1 MYFERQGKQNTE
13 QVLEIVRGEAL
24 ERGIEHVVVAS
35 TTGDTGLKA
44 AQMLSQNGLNVVA
57 VTHSTGFRQP
67 GAQEMPEDVRGD
79 IEAAG
84 GKVLTGTMI
93 FHNLGSAIGDQYGGY
108 SHQDLVADVLR
119 IFGQGMKVAVE
130 CAAMAAD
137 AGLVPCEDVI
147 AVAGTGR
154 GADTAI
160 VVRTMPSKQF
170 FDIKVREILC
180 KPRDF

>member
-1 MYFERQGKQNTE
+1 VYFDRQGKQNTE
-13 QVLEIVRGEAL
+13 QVLEIVKEEAS

-35 TTGDTGLKA
+35 TRGDTGLKA
-44 AQMLSQNGLNVVA
+44 AQMLSGDGLNVVV
-57 VTHSTGFRQP
+57 VTHSSGFREP
-67 GAQEMPEDVRGD
+67 GAQEMSDEARAE
-79 IEAAG
+79 IEEAG

-93 FHNLGSAIGDQYGGY
+93 FHNLGAAISSKYGGY
-108 SHQDLVADVLR
+108 SHQSLAADMLR
-119 IFGQGMKVAVE
+119 LFGQGMKVTVE

-147 AVAGTGR
+147 AVAGTGW

-160 VVRTMPSKQF
+160 VVRAMPSKQF

-180 KPRDF
+180 KPRDW

>member
-1 MYFERQGKQNTE
+1 MYFDRQGKQNTE
-13 QVLEIVRGEAL
+13 QVLEIVHEEAL

-35 TTGDTGLKA
+35 ITGDTGLKA
-44 AQMLSQNGLNVVA
+44 AQRLSQDDLNLVV
-57 VTHSTGFRQP
+57 VTLSTGVRQS
-67 GAQEMPEDVRGD
+67 GTQEMAEDARTE

-84 GKVLTGTMI
+84 GQVLMGTML

-108 SHQDLVADVLR
+108 SHQGLVADVLR
-119 IFGQGMKVAVE
+119 LFGQGMNVAVE

-137 AGLVPCEDVI
+137 AGLVPYEDVI
-147 AVAGTGR
+147 TVAGTGR

-160 VVRTMPSKQF
+160 IVHAMPSNQF

-180 KPRDF
+180 KPRGF

>member
-1 MYFERQGKQNTE
+1 
-13 QVLEIVRGEAL
+13 
-24 ERGIEHVVVAS
+24 
-35 TTGDTGLKA
+35 
-44 AQMLSQNGLNVVA
+44 
-57 VTHSTGFRQP
+57 
-67 GAQEMPEDVRGD
+67 MPEDVRGD

>member
-1 MYFERQGKQNTE
+1 MYFDRQGRQNTE
-13 QVLEIVRGEAL
+13 QVLEIVHEEAR

-44 AQMLSQNGLNVVA
+44 AQTLSQDGLNVVA
-57 VTHSTGFRQP
+57 VTHSTGFREP
-67 GAQEMPEDVRGD
+67 GAQEMAEEMRAK
-79 IEAAG
+79 IEEAG

-93 FHNLGSAIGDQYGGY
+93 FHNLGAAISSKYGGY
-108 SHQDLVADVLR
+108 SHQSLVADVLR
-119 IFGQGMKVAVE
+119 LFGQGMKVAVE

-160 VVRTMPSKQF
+160 VVSAMPSKQF
-170 FDIKVREILC
+170 FDTKVREILC
-180 KPRDF
+180 KPRDW